1 MGAMCRLS
9 AIFLVLLAGCVHSQI
24 SANTNTSVPVRA
36 VPPGTTVTSGAVGLQ
51 AQGGGAV
58 AAAVIITG
66 IAISA
71 AASGTASGTPAT
83 PALHPDRLVS
93 EQDCTKPIDL
103 SAGNLRCR

>member
-1 MGAMCRLS
+1 MS
-9 AIFLVLLAGCVHSQI
+9 AVRCLVAAFAVVLAGCVHSQI

-51 AQGGGAV
+51 AQGGGAA

-71 AASGTASGTPAT
+71 AASGAAIGTSAT
-83 PALHPDRLVS
+83 PALHPDRKVS
-93 EQDCTKPIDL
+93 EQDCTKPVEG
-103 SAGNLRCR
+103 SGNLRCR